1 MPRDDEVTRIKQ
13 VNATS
18 ATRRDSLWDR
28 DVFVNEGYPWTAEEN
43 DAVEAAFVNVP
54 HGQGLHVATSLSQ
67 RLGRSVDAIET
78 RLHQIRHGKAP
89 DPRIWTAEQLE
100 KLGSSPARKRELSEI
115 ATPRGSLQQYMMTP
129 EQMAVALIKAA
140 TVVLINA
147 ASSPKTPPAYRTA
160 VETFADVI
168 AKLRA
173 EDV

>member
-13 VNATS
+13 VNAMPN
-18 ATRRDSLWDR
+18 ARRDSLWDR
-28 DVFVNEGYPWTAEEN
+28 DIFVNEGYPWTAEEI
-43 DAVEAAFVNVP
+43 DAVAAAFVNVP

-67 RLGRSVDAIET
+67 RLGRSVDAIEMQ
-78 RLHQIRHGKAP
+78 LHKIRHNKVP
-89 DPRIWTAEQLE
+89 DPRVWTAEQLE
-100 KLGSSPARKRELSEI
+100 KLGTSPSRRREFQDN
-115 ATPRGSLQQYMMTP
+115 PPGRQSLQQYMMTP

-173 EDV
+173 EDA